1 MLDVAIDAAKKG
13 GDLAYRYFKTQP
25 KVSYKPDNSPVTKA
39 DIEVEKLIRKIISKN
54 FPDHSIHGE
63 ELTDKN
69 VKSKYQWV
77 IDPIDGTRYYS
88 SGLEYWSTLLA
99 VLENGK
105 PIIGISY
112 YPATREF
119 FIAQKGKGTF
129 LNDKKMR
136 VSKIK
141 ILNQAFFAHGSLQR
155 LSKMGKL
162 PGLISMYDKTLGH
175 SGFGWSLSL
184 NLLFKGKV
192 ETALETGN
200 IHDFAAPALLVQEA
214 GGRYSDLSG
223 IPSLTSGVL
232 LVSNG
237 LIHDQVLKILNAP
250 SPTRP

>member
-13 GDLAYRYFKTQP
+13 GELALRYFKNQP
-25 KVSYKPDNSPVTKA
+25 KVSYKADNSTVTKA
-39 DIEVEKLIRKIISKN
+39 DIEVEKLIRKIISKK
-54 FPDHSIHGE
+54 FPDHSVHGE
-63 ELTDKN
+63 KLPDKN
-69 VKSKYQWV
+69 VESKYQWI

-88 SGLEYWSTLLA
+88 SGLDYWSTLLA

-112 YPATREF
+112 YPATKEF
-119 FIAQKGKGTF
+119 FVAEKDKGTF

-141 ILNQAFFAHGSLQR
+141 SLEQAFFAHGSIQR

-162 PGLISMYDKTLGH
+162 PGLISLYDKTLGH

-192 ETALETGN
+192 ETALETGDV
-200 IHDFAAPALLVQEA
+200 HDFAAQALLAEEA
-214 GGRYSDLSG
+214 GGRYSDISG
-223 IPSLTSGVL
+223 KPSLTSGIL

-237 LIHDQVLKILNAP
+237 LIHEQVLKILNAP
-250 SPTRP
+250 YPTEP

>member
-1 MLDVAIDAAKKG
+1 MLDVAVDAAKAG
-13 GDLAYRYFKTQP
+13 GDLAYRYFKTHP
-25 KVSYKPDNSPVTKA
+25 KVTYKPDNSPVTKA
-39 DIEVEKLIRKIISKN
+39 DIEVEKLIRKIITKN
-54 FPDHSIHGE
+54 FPDHDIHGE
-63 ELTDKN
+63 ELPDKT
-69 VKSKYQWV
+69 VKSKYQWI

-88 SGLEYWSTLLA
+88 SGLDYWSTLLA

-112 YPATREF
+112 YPATKEF
-119 FIAQKGKGTF
+119 FVAEKDKGTF

-141 ILNQAFFAHGSLQR
+141 SLEQAFFAHGSIQR

-162 PGLISMYDKTLGH
+162 PGLISLYDKTLGH

-200 IHDFAAPALLVQEA
+200 IHDFAAPALLTQEA
-214 GGRYSDLSG
+214 GGKFSDLSG
-223 IPSLTSGVL
+223 KPSLTSGVL

-237 LIHDQVLKILNAP
+237 LLHNQVLKILNGL
-250 SPTRP
+250 SPTRL